1 MAPVG
6 EAGGMLG
13 NLTVQSSVR
22 SACELGAG
30 RPEDVMTK
38 SWLVAGCL
46 MLATSLVG
54 AQTGTQTG
62 APPAATAASDKAD
75 ALSAAA
81 RKGDAA
87 AVSKLLDEGVDANT
101 KFRYG
106 VTALSFAADH
116 GNLEVVKVLL
126 AHGADPNAKDTF
138 YNATP
143 LTWASSPAQKRKPEH
158 AEIVRLLLKAGA
170 NGKEDALQAAVSARD
185 AAMTKAILE
194 VGGLKPEALSTAL
207 EDATRAKQT
216 EIVSLLQAAG
226 AKMPPQITLDEAQ
239 IAKYVGTYRAGNGGE
254 IVITAAGGKL
264 MLNASKIGG
273 PPQPLGLT
281 PRSETTF
288 AAPDAPGLI
297 VTFKIDDGKITALT
311 VAGMTFTKAGSN

>member
-1 MAPVG
+1 M
-6 EAGGMLG
+6 
-13 NLTVQSSVR
+13 
-22 SACELGAG
+22 SAAWL
-30 RPEDVMTK
+30 MTGC
-38 SWLVAGCL
+38 LVASVS
-46 MLATSLVG
+46 LAG
-54 AQTGTQTG
+54 AQNGAQVGSQTS
-62 APPAATAASDKAD
+62 APPATTTSSDKAD

-87 AVSKLLDEGVDANT
+87 AVTKLLDEGVDVNT

-126 AHGADPNAKDTF
+126 ARGADPNAKDTF

-158 AEIVRLLLKAGA
+158 AQIVGLLLKAGA
-170 NGKEDALQAAVSARD
+170 NGKEDALESAVSEGD
-185 AAMTKAILE
+185 VAMTKVILDI
-194 VGGLKPEALSTAL
+194 GGIKPDALSSAL
-207 EDATRAKQT
+207 EAATRAKQA
-216 EIVSLLQAAG
+216 EIVALLEAAG
-226 AKMPPQITLDEAQ
+226 AKMPPQIKLDETQ

-254 IVITAAGGKL
+254 IVVTSASGRL

-273 PPQPLGLT
+273 PAQPLALT

-288 AAPDAPGLI
+288 ASPDAPGLAI
-297 VTFKIDDGKITALT
+297 TFKIEDGKVTTLQ
-311 VAGMTFTKAGSN
+311 VAGMTFTKSGGQ